1 MPKPIDEQIRMIEE
15 RILRDKKK
23 LKELKKQKEAM
34 ILRAVSVQ
42 KKKEVTELMK
52 KGKPSEEILSILK
65 SNH

>member
-1 MPKPIDEQIRMIEE
+1 MPKPIDEQIRIIEE

-65 SNH
+65 SNQ